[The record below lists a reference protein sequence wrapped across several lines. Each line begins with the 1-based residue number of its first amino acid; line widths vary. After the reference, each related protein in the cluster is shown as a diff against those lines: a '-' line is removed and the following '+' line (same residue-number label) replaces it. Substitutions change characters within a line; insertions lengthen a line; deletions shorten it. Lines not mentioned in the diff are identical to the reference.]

1 MTYINNELG
10 NKLTAYAKE
19 ANKEAKAGKAVAR
32 ELHDACPNYESLEKP
47 DQGSFR
53 NEIAA
58 YLIAALSSADQKLLA
73 SKPSDLAS
81 DSDRVRRENVG
92 GTIRS
97 QVSRLLKL
105 AFPKDRGHA
114 AKRTIKQFLI
124 DLEKSIIARCEKTD
138 RGEWD
143 DVVKAH
149 YDSAKLNLAS
159 IK

>member
-1 MTYINNELG
+1 MTYINAEFG
-10 NKLTAYAKE
+10 TKLTNYGKE
-19 ANKEAKAGKAVAR
+19 AGKEAKAGKAVAR
-32 ELHDACPNYESLEKP
+32 DLHDACPNYESLEKP

-81 DSDRVRRENVG
+81 DSERVRRDNLG

-114 AKRTIKQFLI
+114 AKRTIEQYLI
-124 DLEKSIIARCEKTD
+124 DTFKAIVQRCEKTD
-138 RGEWD
+138 RGQWND
-143 DVVKAH
+143 SVKQS
-149 YDSAKLNLAS
+149 YDHAKAALAA